1 MREHA
6 KSRPPCCSTLEKNDA
21 HCVCIL
27 IILTSNYNSR
37 KERWDIKEAYIVSSP
52 VKPMTICSSRF
63 SFWCLLLTLCLP
75 KLAARCHRAR
85 GAPGLSL
92 FKSNQLGSFFELL
105 AGALTPVWPPISD
118 NLKSRGSTRLFNGC
132 SRPRPLSLGV
142 TKHVLT
148 MFLAGLMLHRAPE
161 DQTRKSELTACV
173 G

>member
-1 MREHA
+1 
-6 KSRPPCCSTLEKNDA
+6 
-21 HCVCIL
+21 
-27 IILTSNYNSR
+27 
-37 KERWDIKEAYIVSSP
+37 
-52 VKPMTICSSRF
+52 MTICSSRF

-105 AGALTPVWPPISD
+105 AGALTPMWPPISD
-118 NLKSRGSTRLFNGC
+118 NPKSRGSTQLFNVC

-148 MFLAGLMLHRAPE
+148 MFLAGQMPHRAPE

-173 G
+173 GWREGDFFHRQKLSRVHFCITLWIWIYSVVLLVK